1 MFWKAGVTSVPSLDA
16 SRQKRARSL
25 VRARLLSGALEF
37 VVLLGLLLVF
47 WYFSPRL
54 TALLPTNLVAAAVA
68 YFFVLVFSLAILDF
82 PLACYREFVL
92 PHRFGLSEQKFVD
105 WLSDSLK
112 MGLPSLL
119 LLGGLVGVAYFFIL
133 ESSVWWLF
141 TWLSLLLLSL
151 LLNLALPGL
160 ILPRLYKLEPL
171 GDGDLKDRLLLLLK
185 KAAREVKDI
194 YVIKLSEKGTAS
206 NAALVGIGRTKKI
219 VLGDNLL
226 RSYSPEEIEV
236 ILAHELGH
244 DANADSYRL
253 LIFQALFFLA
263 VLYLTS
269 LLWGAFGP
277 VSLDSPESLPGLLIL
292 VSVIIVVLT
301 PLFNFYSRRLEE
313 RADRYAL
320 ELTDNPDAFIGMMAR
335 LTDQNL
341 LPAGPSSLVET
352 VFSDHPSYSS
362 RVAVAEKYRLGRS
375 S

>member
-1 MFWKAGVTSVPSLDA
+1 MFWKAGVASVPSLDA

-25 VRARLLSGALEF
+25 ARARLLSGALEF

-68 YFFVLVFSLAILDF
+68 YFFVLAFSLAILDF
-82 PLACYREFVL
+82 PLAYYREFVL
-92 PHRFGLSEQKFVD
+92 PHRFGLSEQKFGD
-105 WLSDSLK
+105 WLADSLK

-133 ESSVWWLF
+133 ESSGWWLF
-141 TWLSLLLLSL
+141 MWLSLLLLSL

-171 GDGDLKDRLLLLLK
+171 GDGDLKDRLLLLPK

-244 DANADSYRL
+244 DANSDSYRL

-263 VLYLTS
+263 VFYLTS

-292 VSVIIVVLT
+292 VSVIVVALT

-341 LPAGPSSLVET
+341 LPASPSSLVET